1 MITNLKE
8 ICGAT
13 NCFTNLDNRKGHSV
27 LHNGYK
33 TGCESDKRNLIKIY
47 VSNSVCTKDW
57 SHKTIPKVK
66 ISKNDI
72 SKKSHYRL

>member
-1 MITNLKE
+1 MEPQT
-8 ICGAT
+8 
-13 NCFTNLDNRKGHSV
+13 V
-27 LHNGYK
+27 LLILTTEKDIVFYIMDIK
-33 TGCESDKRNLIKIY
+33 QVVNLIKKIKKIY

-57 SHKTIPKVK
+57 SHKTIPKVN